1 MLRSRR
7 TWITLSVAA
16 AAGVATLGAALP
28 AGASQ
33 ARSAAPAATAAQA
46 AYTVQTLHFDVT
58 VGPGSA
64 QHCDIVGDLY
74 TPAGA
79 SPSHPVPAILTTN
92 GFGGSK
98 NDQAGLGKYFSSH
111 GYAVLSYSGLG
122 FGGSGCKITLDD
134 PDWDGVAA
142 SQLVSF
148 LGGQDGIA
156 YTDAA
161 HTQPVA
167 GLGDVLHD
175 PVDHAGKHDKYDP
188 RVGMI
193 GGSYGGEV
201 QFAAASV
208 DPRIDALIPFITWN
222 DLSYSLTPNNTDL
235 TSGVTSATPGVAKL
249 TWPLLFFFE
258 GAVLDSAEGFQYDPS
273 RVIGCP
279 NFTNQVCTALAE
291 TGTLGYPTPSTLA
304 LLRHASVST
313 YMSKIRIPVLLAQ
326 GENDTL
332 FNLNEA
338 VANYQA
344 LQAQGTP
351 VKMIWQSWGHSGLTP
366 APGELDLN
374 NPDPAT
380 QYEAARVA
388 SWFGQ
393 YLAGGPAD
401 SYPAFTYFRDWVP
414 YSGIAT
420 PAYGTAS
427 GYPVGT
433 PDSFYLSG
441 TSSLVTSPAQI
452 QSGSQSFVTPP
463 AGFPTSSSGI
473 DAFSANMPPD
483 ENLPGTYA
491 SWTSGTLS
499 SPLDVVGEPTLNVR
513 VQAPTAAKASQA
525 GPGGELVLFAKV
537 YDVAPDGSES
547 LVHNLIAPV
556 RIANPANPVHITL
569 PGIVHQFAAGH
580 QVRVDLA
587 SGDLNYKSGLASAPV
602 TVTAGDAGQVLTLPA
617 VSG

>member
-1 MLRSRR
+1 MSLAVPAALASA
-7 TWITLSVAA
+7 LAAAVPAA
-16 AAGVATLGAALP
+16 AASVPGAAAP
-28 AGASQ
+28 VGA
-33 ARSAAPAATAAQA
+33 AAVAAQA
-46 AYTVQTLHFDVT
+46 AYTVQTLHFAVT
-58 VGPGSA
+58 VGPGGA
-64 QHCDIVGDLY
+64 EHCDIVGDLY

-148 LGGQDGIA
+148 LGGENGIA

-167 GLGDVLHD
+167 GPDYVVHD
-175 PVDHAGKHDKYDP
+175 ATDHAGNHDTYDP

-201 QFAAASV
+201 QFAAASA
-208 DPRIDALIPFITWN
+208 DPRIDALVPFITWN
-222 DLSYSLTPNNTDL
+222 DLSYSLTPNNTGL
-235 TSGVTSATPGVAKL
+235 SSGVTSATPGVAKL
-249 TWPLLFFFE
+249 TWPLLFFTE
-258 GAVLDSAEGFQYDPS
+258 GALLDSVTGFQNDPS

-279 NFTNQVCTALAE
+279 NFTDQICTALAE
-291 TGTLGYPTPSTLA
+291 AGTLGYPTPDTLA
-304 LLRHASVST
+304 LLRHASVSD
-313 YMSKIRIPVLLAQ
+313 YMSRVRIPVLLAQ

-338 VANYQA
+338 VATYQA

-351 VKMIWQSWGHSGLTP
+351 VKMIWQSWGHSGATP
-366 APGELDLN
+366 TPGELDLT

-380 QYEAARVA
+380 QYEAARAA

-420 PAYGTAS
+420 PAYGTAP

-433 PDSFYLSG
+433 ARSFYLSG
-441 TSSLVTSPAQI
+441 AGQLVTSRGQI
-452 QSGSQSFVTPP
+452 QAGSQSFVTPP

-473 DAFSANMPPD
+473 DAFSPNMPPD

-491 SWTSGTLS
+491 SWTSGPLR
-499 SPLDVVGEPTLNVR
+499 SPMDVVGEPALNVR
-513 VQAPTAAKASQA
+513 VQAPTAAAAGQA
-525 GPGGELVLFAKV
+525 GPAGELVLFAKV
-537 YDVAPDGSES
+537 YDVAPDGTAS

-556 RIANPANPVHITL
+556 RIADPASPVHITL
-569 PGIVHQFAAGH
+569 PAIVHQFAPGH
-580 QVRVDLA
+580 AVRVVLA
-587 SGDLNYKSGLASAPV
+587 SGDLNYRGGLASAPV
-602 TVTAGDAGQVLTLPA
+602 SVTAGDPAQLLTLPA
-617 VSG
+617 VTG

>member
-1 MLRSRR
+1 MMRSLARR
-7 TWITLSVAA
+7 TSVLASA
-16 AAGVATLGAALP
+16 VLAAGALGIT
-28 AGASQ
+28 G
-33 ARSAAPAATAAQA
+33 SAASPGHASAAQA
-46 AYTVQTLHFDVT
+46 AYSVQTLHFKVT
-58 VGPGSA
+58 VGPGGA
-64 QHCDIVGDLY
+64 EQCDIVGDLY

-98 NDQAGLGKYFSSH
+98 DDQAGLGEYFSSH

-142 SQLVSF
+142 RQLVSF
-148 LGGQDGIA
+148 LGGEDGIG
-156 YTDAA
+156 YEDAA

-167 GLGDVLHD
+167 GLDYVIHD
-175 PVDHAGKHDKYDP
+175 PADHAGQHDQYDP

-201 QFAAASV
+201 QFAAASA
-208 DPRIDALIPFITWN
+208 DPRIDALVPFITWN

-235 TSGVTSATPGVAKL
+235 TAGVTSATPGVAKT
-249 TWPLLFFFE
+249 TWALLFFTE
-258 GAVLDSAEGFQYDPS
+258 GAVLDSATGFQYDPS

-279 NFTNQVCTALAE
+279 NFTDQVCTSLAE
-291 TGTLGYPTPSTLA
+291 TGTLGYSTPDTLA

-313 YMSKIRIPVLLAQ
+313 YMSRIRIPVLLAQ

-344 LQAQGTP
+344 LRAQGTP
-351 VKMIWQSWGHSGLTP
+351 VKMIWQSWGHSGSTP

-380 QYEAARVA
+380 QYEAARVV
-388 SWFGQ
+388 SWFRQ
-393 YLAGGPAD
+393 YLQNGPAD

-414 YSGIAT
+414 YNGIAT

-427 GYPVGT
+427 SYPVGS
-433 PDSFYLSG
+433 PREFYLSG
-441 TSSLVTSPAQI
+441 TGQLVTKPSQI
-452 QSGSQSFVTPP
+452 QPGSQSFVTPP

-473 DAFSANMPPD
+473 DAFSPNMPPD

-491 SWTSGTLS
+491 SWTSAPLS
-499 SPLDVVGEPTLNVR
+499 SAMDVAGEPALNVQ
-513 VQAPTAAKASQA
+513 VQAPTAATAGQA

-537 YDVAPDGSES
+537 YDVAPDGTAS

-556 RIANPANPVHITL
+556 RIADPSSPVHITL
-569 PGIVHQFAAGH
+569 PAIVHQFAAGH
-580 QVRVDLA
+580 AVRVVLA
-587 SGDLNYKSGLASAPV
+587 SGDLNYRGGLVSAPV
-602 TVTAGDAGQVLTLPA
+602 TVTAGGSGQVLALPA
-617 VSG
+617 VTG